1 MAAKSDA
8 ARVLMGRPLAS
19 APMAMAWVHRFKG
32 SEASR
37 SSLRLRRPHGASIA
51 TLRNRRRD
59 GDDPSGGGRRTND
72 CPRCGPDGV
81 HGTHPAE
88 ALDRTRR
95 TGTRPSTPC
104 SRLQGNSY
112 RLGKRLP
119 SGSTIADADDN
130 VCALSNIESPAQLSA
145 RHTGSPHG
153 TPPCLPLRLIRHR
166 RRRSVRVSMCRSEQ
180 TPFEPVAYPANHFG
194 PTRWPRRASI
204 AAGMDHRTISAMRRG
219 AIGSALACC
228 PQPPVFAVS
237 NAGSASSSHQC
248 SRLGKG
254 PIVATRSTP

>member
-1 MAAKSDA
+1 LPTPAGLTEFTAPALQKRWIE
-8 ARVLMGRPLAS
+8 RVEPGHGLRHIHGSEAIPTSSGNDCRQDQPS
-19 APMAMAWVHRFKG
+19 QTPMAMSVPF
-32 SEASR
+32 
-37 SSLRLRRPHGASIA
+37 
-51 TLRNRRRD
+51 
-59 GDDPSGGGRRTND
+59 RTEE
-72 CPRCGPDGV
+72 P
-81 HGTHPAE
+81 
-88 ALDRTRR
+88 
-95 TGTRPSTPC
+95 
-104 SRLQGNSY
+104 
-112 RLGKRLP
+112 
-119 SGSTIADADDN
+119 
-130 VCALSNIESPAQLSA
+130 PAQLSA